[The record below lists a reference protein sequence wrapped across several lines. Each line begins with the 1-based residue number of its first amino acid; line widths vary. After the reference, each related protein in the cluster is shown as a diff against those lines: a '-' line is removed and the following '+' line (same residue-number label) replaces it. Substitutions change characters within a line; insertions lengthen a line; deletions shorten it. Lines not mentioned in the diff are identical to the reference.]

1 MKCRHFYHLHWNAG
15 TIQNQLVCKY
25 QIRICVAKV
34 FILGKHI
41 QKKVSSFLGE
51 EYSLFAR
58 PIIISNVQI
67 SWESYKC

>member
-25 QIRICVAKV
+25 QIRICVAKG

-41 QKKVSSFLGE
+41 QKKVSNSLGE
-51 EYSLFAR
+51 EVLFVK
-58 PIIISNVQI
+58 PIIILTVLRSC
-67 SWESYKC
+67 ESCKC